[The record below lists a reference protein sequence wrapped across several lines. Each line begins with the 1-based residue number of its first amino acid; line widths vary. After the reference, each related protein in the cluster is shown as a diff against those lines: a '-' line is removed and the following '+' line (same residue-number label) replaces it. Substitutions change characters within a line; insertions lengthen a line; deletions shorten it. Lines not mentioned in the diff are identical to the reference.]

1 MNVYSSGNW
10 LVKQG
15 QEGEFVQRWRDFL
28 EWTRDNAPGFKS
40 ATLMRFAD
48 DPRRFVSVGLW
59 ENEKARADWKTPG
72 EFRQKL
78 DAARNLCE
86 EFVGGDYNVEV
97 VI

>member
-1 MNVYSSGNW
+1 MDVYSSGNW

-15 QEGEFVQRWRDFL
+15 EEGEFVRRWRDFL
-28 EWTRDNAPGFKS
+28 EYARDNAQGFKS

-48 DPRRFVSVGLW
+48 EPRRFVSVGVW
-59 ENEKARADWKTPG
+59 ESEKARADWKTLA
-72 EFRQKL
+72 EFSQKL
-78 DAARNLCE
+78 GAARSLCD